1 MDKLLVDADGNVIV
15 TDDGATILA
24 EMDVEHPGARTVVDA
39 AAAQAEAVGDGT
51 TTTAVLA
58 GELLA
63 EAGGLLADGIH
74 PTVVVEGYAEAARL
88 ATAAL
93 DERRLDRPADD
104 ETPELV
110 AASSLA
116 GLGVA
121 GPGADALA
129 ALAVRAVRAAS
140 GDGGFDRERVRYHAR
155 AGPGA
160 AASTLVSGV
169 VLDDEPAR
177 EDGPRRVVDAA
188 VAVLDLDLDVR
199 TTAADA
205 RYDLTSADQL
215 TAALD
220 AEDRERRGYA
230 DALAAAGV
238 AVVVCTGSI
247 DDRVAGR
254 LAERGILALA
264 DVSDDDARAVARAT
278 GAARLGTL
286 ADLDPADLGRAETVR
301 VERDAGGAWTVLE
314 GGADAQTVTLSL
326 RAGTDHALAELERAV
341 EGAVDAVAA
350 ARAGGVVAG
359 AGAVELA
366 LAARLREA
374 AAGTADRRG
383 LAIEAFADA
392 LESIPRALAVT
403 AGLDPIDA
411 LVDLQGGRGRTGVV
425 VDADGARI
433 ADPVAAGV
441 LDPVPV
447 VRGAIEA
454 ATEAVTALVRIDD
467 VIATR

>member
-1 MDKLLVDADGNVIV
+1 MDKLLVDAEGSVIV

-63 EAGGLLADGIH
+63 GADGLLADGIH

-88 ATAAL
+88 ATTTL
-93 DERRLDRPADD
+93 DELRLDRPDDD
-104 ETPELV
+104 ETLELV

-121 GPGADALA
+121 GLGTDALA

-140 GDGGFDRERVRYHAR
+140 DDDFDRERVRYHAR

-160 AASTLVSGV
+160 TASTLVSGV
-169 VLDDEPAR
+169 VIDDAPAR
-177 EDGPRRVVDAA
+177 EDGPRRVTDAA

-205 RYDLTSADQL
+205 RYDLTSPDQL

-314 GGADAQTVTLSL
+314 GGADARTVTLSL

-411 LVDLQGGRGRTGVV
+411 LVDLRVGRGRTGVV

-454 ATEAVTALVRIDD
+454 ASEAVTALVRIDD